1 MINSKDKG
9 ISIIFPDGSYEKCK
23 VLSETAV
30 HDLGLDSVCR
40 KLSDKAQEQGLIL
53 GVMSRI
59 CADPEVV
66 QFRLDVFEDIYNN
79 PEFRNRMLEIL
90 DKIDFLRNYG
100 SFRRDNEETS
110 GTWDLIHRLEEIRDY
125 IGYVEALQECL
136 GKADLKSKGLTG
148 LATYIDEI
156 YKDNAF
162 RELKQ
167 DIANLKANTSNLK
180 SVTVGI
186 NLNERFEAKE
196 IGLISI
202 NGKPFTKSL
211 ILENFTSRL
220 AGRDNLNEDGTWD
233 GSTRF
238 QQFSTSAEPGD
249 GFMGMIKARA
259 MLTNP
264 ILAMTLANVP
274 NEDMSKDVTRH
285 MDRISD
291 HILSK
296 TVKTLKEVL
305 NKYVGLSIMNITAL
319 IPEFL
324 YYVRWAEYVKRHV
337 DNGFVFSKAKLLC
350 GQDDARMRA
359 QGFYNLKLAD
369 FVNSAFEIV
378 VNDLD
383 FDDSKNLYLLT
394 GANRGGKTTIT
405 QAVGLLYVL
414 AQGGIFVPAQKFEFA
429 PVDDIFTHYPAD
441 EDKTLDYGR
450 LGEECKRFRELF
462 AECTPESLLL
472 LNETFSTTSFEE
484 GFFIAKDAVR
494 AILKK
499 GTRCIYNTH
508 MHKLAADIESLNA
521 ESAGEGAR
529 VKAESLVA
537 LSDGGQR
544 SFKVK
549 VAPPQGM
556 SYARDI
562 AEKYGVTYEMLT
574 ND

>member
-1 MINSKDKG
+1 MINNKDKG

-30 HDLGLDSVCR
+30 HDLSLDSVCR

-136 GKADLKSKGLTG
+136 GNADLKSEGLTG

-162 RELKQ
+162 KELKQ
-167 DIANLKANTSNLK
+167 DIAHLKASTSNLR

-202 NGKPFTKSL
+202 NGKPFSKSL

-233 GSTRF
+233 GSPRF

-274 NEDMSKDVTRH
+274 NEDMSRDVTRH

-337 DNGFVFSKAKLLC
+337 ENGFVFSKASLLSDQ
-350 GQDDARMRA
+350 GDARMRA

-369 FVNSAFEIV
+369 FVKSASDIV

-405 QAVGLLYVL
+405 QAVGLLYIL
-414 AQGGIFVPAQKFEFA
+414 AQGGIFVPAQKFGFT

-508 MHKLAADIESLNA
+508 MHKLAADIDSLNT
-521 ESAGEGAR
+521 ESAAEGAL